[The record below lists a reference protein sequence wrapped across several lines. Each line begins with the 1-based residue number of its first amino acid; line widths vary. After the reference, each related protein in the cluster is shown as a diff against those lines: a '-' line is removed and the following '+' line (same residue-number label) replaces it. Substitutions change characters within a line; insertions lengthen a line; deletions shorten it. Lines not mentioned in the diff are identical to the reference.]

1 MSQVQREEAIE
12 LVRKH
17 VKKENNLKHMLAVGA
32 VMKGLAVRL
41 GEDQEKWEVTGILH
55 DIDFEVCSGLGDHT
69 LVASRMLEGLVEDDV
84 LEAIKAYNYE
94 NTGVMPDSNFK
105 RALIASD
112 AVSGLVVAA
121 ALVMPS
127 KRLKDVTVETLI
139 KKYKSKDFARG
150 ADRGRI
156 ASCSEMGITVEEFLG
171 IALESMQKIAGELGL

>member
-1 MSQVQREEAIE
+1 MSQVQREGAIE

-84 LEAIKAYNYE
+84 LEAIKA
-94 NTGVMPDSNFK
+94 
-105 RALIASD
+105 
-112 AVSGLVVAA
+112 
-121 ALVMPS
+121 
-127 KRLKDVTVETLI
+127 
-139 KKYKSKDFARG
+139 
-150 ADRGRI
+150 
-156 ASCSEMGITVEEFLG
+156 
-171 IALESMQKIAGELGL
+171 

>member
-1 MSQVQREEAIE
+1 MLREEAIE

-32 VMKGLAVRL
+32 IMKGLALRL

-69 LVASRMLEGLVEDDV
+69 LVASHMLEGLVEDEV
-84 LEAIKAYNYE
+84 LQAIKAHNYE

-127 KRLKDVTVETLI
+127 KKLKDVTVKTLI
-139 KKYKSKDFARG
+139 KKYKSKDFAKG
-150 ADRGRI
+150 ADRNRI
-156 ASCSEMGITVEEFLG
+156 ILCREMGIPLEEFLS
-171 IALESMQKIAGELGL
+171 IALESMQDIAGELGL